1 MKIEMKS
8 QFRLII
14 NADEF
19 RLISKSLRGATLDL
33 DEQAAALAL
42 QERMIRQRA
51 EVIRQ
56 NHLEA
61 QKHVENID
69 GEEKE
74 R

>member
-1 MKIEMKS
+1 MQIEMRS

-19 RLISKSLRGATLDL
+19 RLISKSLRGVGLDL

-42 QERMIRQRA
+42 QKRMIRQRA